1 MASITSTGI
10 GSGLDISGLVSQLV
24 AAEAAPVETR
34 LGIQE
39 AKAQSKL
46 SAFGSL
52 KSALADF
59 RDQLDAMRKL
69 DGLLIRKGTS
79 ENEDLFTVSVDKD
92 ASPSKYSIEVQQLA
106 QAQKLSS
113 GAFAGSDAVI
123 GTGTL
128 TLSAGAES
136 FAVEI
141 DTENNTL
148 AGIRDAI
155 NNASDNPGFAAT
167 IVNADAGSYLIL
179 SGNATGVANS
189 MTVTQTGGDGGL
201 AALEYDPGNGL
212 NALTESVAA
221 QDALV
226 RIDGLDVVSDTNVIN
241 EAIDGVTLNLLA
253 ADPDEPFELDIAND
267 HEAVLASVDSFVEKY
282 NALVGVLDELTIYDA
297 ETQVSG
303 PLLGDTTA
311 RGVRDQIRRAL
322 SESVTDIEA
331 DFSSLSE
338 VGIEVQLNG
347 TLSVDTSRLSTVLN
361 EDFNRFGQL
370 FTGSDGYA
378 VRIYDIADSYL
389 QTGGALQTRT
399 DGLNAQIEDVGE
411 QRQSLNARLVS
422 LQARL
427 LRQFNALDSLLGEL
441 NQTSNFLN
449 QQLTNLPGFTA
460 PRSN

>member
-52 KSALADF
+52 KSALSDF
-59 RDQLDAMRKL
+59 RDQLDVMRKL
-69 DGLLIRKGTS
+69 DGLLIRKGSS
-79 ENEDLFTVSVDKD
+79 ENEDLFTVTTDTN
-92 ASPSKYSIEVQQLA
+92 ALPAKYTIEVQQLA

-113 GAFAGSDAVI
+113 GAFADSDTVV

-128 TLSAGAES
+128 TLTVGAES

-141 DTENNTL
+141 DAESNTL

-155 NNASDNPGFAAT
+155 NNDPDNPGIAAT

-189 MTVTQTGGDGGL
+189 MTVTQAGGDGGL
-201 AALEYDPGNGL
+201 AALEYDPGSGL
-212 NALTESVAA
+212 NALTESIVA

-226 RIDGLDVVSDTNVIN
+226 RIDGFDVVSTTNVVN

-311 RGVRDQIRRAL
+311 RGVRDQVRRAL

-338 VGIEVQLNG
+338 VGIEVQLDG
-347 TLSVDTSRLSTVLN
+347 TLSVNTSRLSTVLN

-370 FTGSDGYA
+370 FTASDGYA

-399 DGLNAQIEDVGE
+399 DGINAQIEDVGE
-411 QRQSLNARLVS
+411 QRLSLNARLAA
-422 LQARL
+422 LQTRL

-449 QQLTNLPGFTA
+449 QQLTNLPGFTR

>member
-10 GSGLDISGLVSQLV
+10 GSGLDIAGLVGQLV

-59 RDQLDAMRKL
+59 RDQLDAMRKVDSL
-69 DGLLIRKGTS
+69 QVRKAAS
-79 ENEDLFTVSVDKD
+79 ENEDLFTVSVSKN
-92 ASPSKYSIEVQQLA
+92 ALPAKYSIEVQQLA
-106 QAQKLSS
+106 QAQRLSS
-113 GAFAGSDAVI
+113 GAFAASDTVI

-128 TLSAGAES
+128 TIATASES
-136 FAVEI
+136 LVVEI
-141 DTENNTL
+141 GAENNTL

-155 NNASDNPGFAAT
+155 NSAPGNPGFAAT
-167 IVNADAGSYLIL
+167 IVNADAGSYLLL
-179 SGNATGVANS
+179 SGNATGVANA
-189 MTVTQTGGDGGL
+189 MTVTQTDGDGGL

-226 RIDGLDVVSDTNVIN
+226 RIDGFEVASTTNVID
-241 EAIDGVTLNLLA
+241 EAIDGVTLNLVA
-253 ADPDEPFELDIAND
+253 ADPDTPFELDVAND
-267 HEAVLASVDSFVEKY
+267 HEAVLATVDSFVEKY
-282 NALVGVLDELTIYDA
+282 NGLVAVLDELTIYDA

-331 DFSSLSE
+331 NFSSLTE
-338 VGIEVQLNG
+338 VGIEVQLDG

-399 DGLNAQIEDVGE
+399 EGLNAQIESVGE
-411 QRQSLNARLVS
+411 QRESLNARLS
-422 LQARL
+422 ALQTRL

-441 NQTSNFLN
+441 NQTSNFLS
-449 QQLTNLPGFTA
+449 QQLTNLPGFTQ